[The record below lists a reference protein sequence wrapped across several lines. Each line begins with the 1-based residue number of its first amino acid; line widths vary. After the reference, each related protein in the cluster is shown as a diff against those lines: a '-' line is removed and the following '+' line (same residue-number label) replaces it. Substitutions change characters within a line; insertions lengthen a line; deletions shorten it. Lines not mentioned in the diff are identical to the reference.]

1 MPRRGP
7 FVDIEKK
14 DHQILNHLKLNEGI
28 GFNQLWRKL
37 KKDEI
42 GMSYSTLSKVLK
54 RLKDGEYVDID
65 VKTTVQKIPRHSYY
79 KTKSGRVYEQHLGDK
94 IRSSSF
100 PAKKI
105 IKAHKS
111 NLKLNQA
118 IIGEMPYTCEIELSS
133 HDLTHEKEEEI
144 SKLIETFSD
153 ILIPNIAESLNKAYS
168 GSLSL
173 LTKGSIEDSKNYLKK
188 ALSFN
193 LRLSIIFDGYN
204 IAINKNWQDKL
215 EKELADLYSAR
226 AIFDPTEMELIYCW
240 LNGILGQ
247 ILYPN
252 NFDYD
257 LTDLDGWAK
266 LITNFSNEW
275 RKERDIPLLDEE
287 KVKEFLK
294 EQMRKGFISFKA
306 TKLNTNIL
314 QFHRKFPEMHVDESY
329 SFLLGL
335 ISSLKSMT
343 ENVS

>member
-14 DHQILNHLKLNEGI
+14 DHQILNHLKLNEGT
-28 GFNQLWRKL
+28 GFNQLWRML
-37 KKDEI
+37 KKDGI
-42 GMSYSTLSKVLK
+42 SMSYSTLSKVLK
-54 RLKDGEYVDID
+54 RLKDGEYIESD
-65 VKTTVQKIPRHSYY
+65 VNSTGQKIPSHYYY
-79 KTKSGRVYEQHLGDK
+79 KTKSGRVYEQHLSDK
-94 IRSSSF
+94 IRQASF

-111 NLKLNQA
+111 NLKLNQV
-118 IIGEMPYTCEIELSS
+118 IIGEIPYTCEIELSS
-133 HDLTHEKEEEI
+133 PNLTHEKEEEI
-144 SKLIETFSD
+144 SNLIETFSD

-168 GSLSL
+168 GALSL
-173 LTKGSIEDSKNYLKK
+173 LTKGSIEDSKNYLRK

-193 LRLSIIFDGYN
+193 LRLSIMFDGYN
-204 IAINKNWQDKL
+204 VAIKKNWQDKL
-215 EKELADLYSAR
+215 KKELADLYSTKT
-226 AIFDPTEMELIYCW
+226 IFDPTEIELLFCW

-247 ILYPN
+247 ILYAN

-257 LTDLDGWAK
+257 LADLDGWAK

-275 RKERDIPLLDEE
+275 RKKRDIPSLDEK
-287 KVKEFLK
+287 KVKDFLK
-294 EQMRKGFISFKA
+294 EQLRKGFISFKP

-335 ISSLKSMT
+335 ISSLKSMN
-343 ENVS
+343 EI